1 MKLTKGQIKSLLRER
16 GLRAT
21 GPRLAVV
28 HALAAQPGPVSHSQ
42 LVKVMSGSDMD
53 AATIYRNL
61 MRLTDTGLLRVVSRA
76 NGMARYEFTAGR
88 SDETHA
94 HAHFVC
100 STCDRVSCLPEAVV
114 SSPKVDGRWAASLS
128 DAKLVVRGTCPECLD
143 G

>member
-1 MKLTKGQIKSLLRER
+1 MKLTKDQIKSLLRER

-28 HALAAQPGPVSHSQ
+28 NSVAAQSQPVSHSQ
-42 LVKVMSGSDMD
+42 LVKVMADADMD

-61 MRLTDTGLLRVVSRA
+61 TRLTEVGLLRVVSRA
-76 NGMARYEFTAGR
+76 HGMARYELTVGR
-88 SDETHA
+88 SDETHD

-100 STCDRVSCLPEAVV
+100 SDCDTVSCLPEEVV
-114 SSPKVDGRWAASLS
+114 PEPKVDSRWAASLS
-128 DAKLVVRGTCPECLD
+128 EAKLLVQGTCPDCLD